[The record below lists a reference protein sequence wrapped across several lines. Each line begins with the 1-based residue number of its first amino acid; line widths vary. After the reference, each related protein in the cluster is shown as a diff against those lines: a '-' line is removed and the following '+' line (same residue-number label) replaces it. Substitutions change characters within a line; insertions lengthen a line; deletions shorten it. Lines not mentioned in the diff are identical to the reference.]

1 MKKGLI
7 ILVALSIALLMGA
20 SMLIAQEKA
29 TAEKEKASCE
39 KEMKLTGEQKA
50 KIEEMKTS
58 FRLKMIDL
66 KAERE
71 KLGVMLKNEM
81 MKPEPAM
88 KDIEVV
94 VKKMSA
100 VREQIQLAGIGHML
114 AMRKLVGPD
123 ACKSMHPG
131 MGKACGMAG
140 MSEMSCGDGESECMV
155 ICEPGQG
162 RGEECGR
169 PAKRMMKMRMEAP
182 GCKMEK
188 GAKSEGCGAEGMK
201 GCSAEGM
208 KGGCMMGKEA
218 AAGCAKEG
226 AEKEIKCTVE
236 VKEVKEVKEEPKKK

>member
-29 TAEKEKASCE
+29 SVEKEKGMHG
-39 KEMKLTGEQKA
+39 KEMKLTDEQKA
-50 KIEEMKTS
+50 KIEDMKMS

-71 KLGVMLKNEM
+71 KLGIMLKKEM
-81 MKPEPAM
+81 MKPEPVM

-100 VREQIQLAGIGHML
+100 VRERIMLAAIEQKL
-114 AMRKLVGPD
+114 AMRKLIGPD

-131 MGKACGMAG
+131 MGMGCGMAG
-140 MSEMSCGDGESECMV
+140 MQGMSCCDEENDCPMMRGE
-155 ICEPGQG
+155 G
-162 RGEECGR
+162 RGMGEGCGM
-169 PAKRMMKMRMEAP
+169 PAKRMMRMKGS
-182 GCKMEK
+182 GCTMGK
-188 GAKSEGCGAEGMK
+188 GARSEGCGAEGMK

-218 AAGCAKEG
+218 AAGCPMEG
-226 AEKEIKCTVE
+226 AKKEIECKVE
-236 VKEVKEVKEEPKKK
+236 IKEVKEEPKKK